1 MIQFPIQRELTREA
15 VRNTA
20 MKKTGTTAAL
30 TSRPGSRLAASTG
43 SHCPANGFWR
53 AEADAADPL
62 FVFEGSIMPTRA
74 GRGTTWYLVDT
85 RSRLAD

>member
-1 MIQFPIQRELTREA
+1 
-15 VRNTA
+15 

-30 TSRPGSRLAASTG
+30 TSRPGIRLAARTG
-43 SHCPANGFWR
+43 SHCPINGFWR
-53 AEADAADPL
+53 AEADTADPL

-85 RSRLAD
+85 RSPLAD

>member
-1 MIQFPIQRELTREA
+1 LTKEA

-20 MKKTGTTAAL
+20 VKKTGTTAAL
-30 TSRPGSRLAASTG
+30 TSRAGSRLAARTG
-43 SHCPANGFWR
+43 SHCPINGFWR
-53 AEADAADPL
+53 AEADTADPL

-85 RSRLAD
+85 RSPLAD